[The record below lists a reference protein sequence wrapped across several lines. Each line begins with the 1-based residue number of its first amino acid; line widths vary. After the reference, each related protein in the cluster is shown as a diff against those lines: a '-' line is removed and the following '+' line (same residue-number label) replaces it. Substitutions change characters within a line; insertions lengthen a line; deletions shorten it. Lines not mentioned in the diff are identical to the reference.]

1 MVWLFTRFLT
11 YSSRCSTATLPKTAV
26 ASARTESAISLISN
40 GIGFPTE
47 VVRQNAIASLRF
59 LTFVPPARRRYAS
72 SSIRMVSRSL
82 LELANWIFCP
92 VSVVYSRTQFPSALG
107 LPFAFAMIASRCART
122 IFSVSKRSS
131 PSTSAALPSMIFW
144 KFAISSDSV
153 MVRRTESLAARRY
166 CSRLCSVVWL
176 VP

>member
-1 MVWLFTRFLT
+1 M
-11 YSSRCSTATLPKTAV
+11 SACATAPSPKTAV

-47 VVRQNAIASLRF
+47 VVRQSAIASLRF
-59 LTFVPPARRRYAS
+59 RTSVPPSRRRYAS
-72 SSIRMVSRSL
+72 SSIWMVSRSL
-82 LELANWIFCP
+82 LELANRIFCP
-92 VSVVYSRTQFPSALG
+92 FSVVYSRTQFPSVLG
-107 LPFAFAMIASRCART
+107 LPFAFAMIASRCAMT

-131 PSTSAALPSMIFW
+131 SATFDASPSMIFW

-153 MVRRTESLAARRY
+153 MVRWTESLAARRY

>member
-1 MVWLFTRFLT
+1 M
-11 YSSRCSTATLPKTAV
+11 
-26 ASARTESAISLISN
+26 
-40 GIGFPTE
+40 GFPAA
-47 VVRQNAIASLRF
+47 VVRQNASASLRF
-59 LTFVPPARRRYAS
+59 LTFVPPSRRRYAS

-107 LPFAFAMIASRCART
+107 LPFAFATIASRCAR
-122 IFSVSKRSS
+122 IISSVAWRSS
-131 PSTSAALPSMIFW
+131 PATSDASPSMIFW